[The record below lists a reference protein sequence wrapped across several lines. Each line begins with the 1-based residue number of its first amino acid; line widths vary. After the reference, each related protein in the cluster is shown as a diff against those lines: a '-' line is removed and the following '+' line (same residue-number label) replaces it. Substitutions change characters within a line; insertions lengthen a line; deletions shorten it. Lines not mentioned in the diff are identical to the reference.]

1 VVGIDAAGGDVSD
14 PDGHAWEAYGAV
26 DGELVL
32 IRPDG
37 HIGIRSTDE
46 AVVTDYLAA
55 VLQSRDLSGG
65 QAVRRTCCCGVIGRL
80 SGRCPLHGEAA
91 SLGPSMRAQLSPGRL
106 ARAATA

>member
-1 VVGIDAAGGDVSD
+1 VTLLDLRRGSHWMLLGFGTHPARPVGPVRVVGIDAAGGGVSD
-14 PDGHAWEAYGAV
+14 PDGHAWEAYGAA

-55 VLQSRDLSGG
+55 ALPSRDLSG
-65 QAVRRTCCCGVIGRL
+65 VGR
-80 SGRCPLHGEAA
+80 P
-91 SLGPSMRAQLSPGRL
+91 
-106 ARAATA
+106 

>member
-1 VVGIDAAGGDVSD
+1 MVGIDAAGGDVSD

-55 VLQSRDLSGG
+55 ALPSRDLSG
-65 QAVRRTCCCGVIGRL
+65 VGR
-80 SGRCPLHGEAA
+80 P
-91 SLGPSMRAQLSPGRL
+91 
-106 ARAATA
+106 